1 MLINEG
7 KTKVVA
13 AAKAGMS
20 PKTAGKYLATDKLP
34 SQMKKERNWR
44 TRKDPF
50 ADVWDEVRQLLEN
63 DSGTEAGTIFNY
75 LQDKYKDEFAD
86 GQLRSLQR
94 RVKEWRAL
102 EGPSRE
108 VYFPQEHQPGV
119 LCESDFTH
127 MDELGVTLNGRPFEH
142 LIYHFVLTYS
152 NWETGTICYSESF
165 ESLSEGLQNA
175 LWRLGGVP
183 AEHRT
188 DRLSAAVNNL
198 SNPAEFTRRYQ
209 GLLAHYQLVGQKIQA
224 GKANENGD
232 VEQSHHR
239 FKRAVEQ
246 GLILRGNSD
255 FSSREEYEEFLQE
268 IFRRK
273 NKSRQK
279 RFNEERNKLKALP
292 DSRLQD
298 YKEFQVRVTK
308 YSLLRI
314 RSKRY
319 SVPSRLIGSTV
330 NVRLYADKLEVYYS
344 GKLQVTLPRLRG
356 EKKEFHVNYRHI
368 IDSLVRKP
376 GAFENVVYKECLFP
390 TSRFRIAY
398 DELIESHIKQK
409 ANREYLRIL
418 QLAAMESET
427 RVDDALRHLIE
438 EESSICFEK
447 VRALVVVKQ
456 ETSDY
461 LDVQV
466 ARVDLSVYDELLEGV
481 EVA

>member
-127 MDELGVTLNGRPFEH
+127 MDELGVTLNG
-142 LIYHFVLTYS
+142 
-152 NWETGTICYSESF
+152 
-165 ESLSEGLQNA
+165 
-175 LWRLGGVP
+175 
-183 AEHRT
+183 
-188 DRLSAAVNNL
+188 
-198 SNPAEFTRRYQ
+198 
-209 GLLAHYQLVGQKIQA
+209 
-224 GKANENGD
+224 D

-319 SVPSRLIGSTV
+319 SVPSRLISSTV

-376 GAFENVVYKECLFP
+376 GAFENVRGHKYSSEF
-390 TSRFRIAY
+390 SRRSIY
-398 DELIESHIKQK
+398 IP
-409 ANREYLRIL
+409 
-418 QLAAMESET
+418 
-427 RVDDALRHLIE
+427 HLN
-438 EESSICFEK
+438 
-447 VRALVVVKQ
+447 
-456 ETSDY
+456 
-461 LDVQV
+461 
-466 ARVDLSVYDELLEGV
+466 
-481 EVA
+481 

>member
-50 ADVWDEVRQLLEN
+50 ADVWDEIRQLLEN

-127 MDELGVTLNGRPFEH
+127 MDELGVTL
-142 LIYHFVLTYS
+142 
-152 NWETGTICYSESF
+152 
-165 ESLSEGLQNA
+165 
-175 LWRLGGVP
+175 
-183 AEHRT
+183 
-188 DRLSAAVNNL
+188 
-198 SNPAEFTRRYQ
+198 
-209 GLLAHYQLVGQKIQA
+209 
-224 GKANENGD
+224 NGD